1 MAITQKLREIGGI
14 INSTDL
20 NYNFNRMQEDL
31 QLAVEGVIFKDPY
44 TQLETIKDRNS
55 IPESELVQGMWVAV
69 SENGVVYEYNKKY
82 DKLVT
87 RPFRQFGITKGDL
100 PEIPYRIDGD
110 EGSGPMLNA
119 CYVCEADDRDTYD
132 WKYTSETTG
141 VTYNDGDWAV
151 FIKQDYEQEG
161 HWEYIPKW
169 IPIMD
174 VTSILENN
182 LVGKLEDLHTDDKYR
197 LVNAINEIHDDLGDL
212 DNLTTNVHGR
222 PGTAVAAINELDERC
237 GELPDLKTA
246 AKENLVAAINE
257 VDDNVGPIEDLTT
270 TNKGNVTLAIN
281 ELHAEH
287 GTLSDLHTEDKDT
300 FVGAINEIHDDLGT
314 IETLTTNDKSTAVA
328 AINEI
333 DVRVGKLPELKTADK
348 TSVINAINGLGDI
361 SKLETNTKV
370 TAVAAINEL
379 DARAGEL
386 PNLTTTNKT
395 NLVAA
400 INEVDKDI
408 GNVSTLTTTNK
419 TDVVHAINELD
430 GEIGPLNTLTTT
442 DKSTIVKSINE
453 VDKDV
458 GNVST
463 LTTNAKADT
472 VSAINELKAI
482 TDTLRGAAIIIGRIN
497 LDTADVTQAA
507 LTARAKEIMGTD
519 TLQTGWILVDN
530 EQHEWHWNGTNWQDM
545 EQPNIYPAQNGSLG
559 LVRGS
564 ATGDVS
570 ITDGNL
576 TVNHAADASKLG
588 GQLPAYYAKS
598 ADVGTVGS
606 LTTTN
611 KTVVTAINEL
621 DGEVGDLST
630 LHTEAKD
637 KIVNAINEVHD
648 DLGTLTN
655 LTTTAKTDA
664 VSAINELKT
673 RCDTEDTNITSLQ
686 NNKADKVNV
695 LEKDN
700 TTPYSPTADYHP
712 ATKAYVDS
720 LTGGASW
727 GEIVNNIED
736 QEDLMQLLNDR
747 PTKNQVLTKTNT
759 TAFTP
764 TANYHPA
771 TKKYVDDV
779 FATVNGWGQ
788 IQGDIADQQDL
799 QNELTK
805 KQDKATAW
813 NTTNL
818 IVSTTQP
825 AVPAQGYVVWID
837 LNS

>member
-44 TQLETIKDRNS
+44 TQVETIKDRNS
-55 IPESELVQGMWVAV
+55 IPEADRVQGMWVAV
-69 SENGVVYEYNKKY
+69 SENGVVYEYNRKY
-82 DKLVT
+82 DTLVA
-87 RPFRQFGITKGDL
+87 RPFREFGPEKGDL
-100 PEIPYRIDGD
+100 PEIPFRIDGD
-110 EGSGPMLNA
+110 EDSGPMLSA
-119 CYVCEADDRDTYD
+119 CYVCSVDDGDTYD

-182 LVGKLEDLHTDDKYR
+182 LVGKLEDLHTDDKHR

-212 DNLTTNVHGR
+212 DDLTTNVHGR

-246 AKENLVAAINE
+246 AKDNLVSAINE
-257 VDDNVGPIEDLTT
+257 VDDNVGPIENLTT
-270 TNKGNVTLAIN
+270 TNKGNTVLAIN

-287 GTLSDLHTEDKDT
+287 GTLSELHTEDKNT

-328 AINEI
+328 AINEL
-333 DVRVGKLPELKTADK
+333 DTRV
-348 TSVINAINGLGDI
+348 
-361 SKLETNTKV
+361 
-370 TAVAAINEL
+370 
-379 DARAGEL
+379 GEL
-386 PNLTTTNKT
+386 P
-395 NLVAA
+395 
-400 INEVDKDI
+400 
-408 GNVSTLTTTNK
+408 TLTTAAKTN
-419 TDVVHAINELD
+419 VIAA
-430 GEIGPLNTLTTT
+430 
-442 DKSTIVKSINE
+442 INE

-458 GNVST
+458 GNVGT
-463 LTTNAKADT
+463 LTTTAKTDT

-482 TDTLRGAAIIIGRIN
+482 TDTLRGATIIIGRIN
-497 LDTADVTQAA
+497 LNTSDVTPEA
-507 LTARAKEIMGTD
+507 LTARALEIMGGT
-519 TLQTGWILVDN
+519 TVQTGWTLVDN
-530 EQHEWHWNGTNWQDM
+530 EQHEWHWNGENWQDL
-545 EQPNIYPAQNGSLG
+545 EQPNIYPAQNDVMGT
-559 LVRGS
+559 VIGS
-564 ATGDVS
+564 ASGDIS
-570 ITDGNL
+570 IQDGNM
-576 TVNHAADASKLG
+576 TVLHAQNASNLG
-588 GQLPAYYAKS
+588 GQAPSYYATQ
-598 ADVGTVGS
+598 A
-606 LTTTN
+606 
-611 KTVVTAINEL
+611 
-621 DGEVGDLST
+621 EV
-630 LHTEAKD
+630 
-637 KIVNAINEVHD
+637 
-648 DLGTLTN
+648 
-655 LTTTAKTDA
+655 
-664 VSAINELKT
+664 
-673 RCDTEDTNITSLQ
+673 DT
-686 NNKADKVNV
+686 KADKDNV

-700 TTPYSPTADYHP
+700 TTPYTPTSDYHP

-727 GEIVNNIED
+727 GEIINNIED

-747 PTKNQVLTKTNT
+747 PTKNQVLIKTNT

-788 IQGDIADQQDL
+788 IKGDIADQQDL

-813 NTTNL
+813 NTDNL
-818 IVSTTQP
+818 VVSTTQP
-825 AVPAQGYVVWID
+825 AVPAQGYIIWID

>member
-1 MAITQKLREIGGI
+1 MAITQKLRDIGGI

-69 SENGVVYEYNKKY
+69 SENGVVYEYNKKW
-82 DKLVT
+82 DTLVAK
-87 RPFRQFGITKGDL
+87 PFREFGPEIGDL

-110 EGSGPMLNA
+110 EGSGPKLYA
-119 CYVCEADDRDTYD
+119 CYVCKVDDRDTYD

-151 FIKQDYEQEG
+151 WVHEDYEQEG
-161 HWEYIPKW
+161 HWVYIPKW

-182 LVGKLEDLHTDDKYR
+182 LIGKLEDLHTDDKYR
-197 LVNAINEIHDDLGDL
+197 VVNAINEIHDDLGDL
-212 DNLTTNVHGR
+212 DDLTTNTKGR
-222 PGTAVAAINELDERC
+222 PNTAVDAINELDERC

-246 AKENLVAAINE
+246 VKNNLVAAINE

-270 TNKGNVTLAIN
+270 TNKGNTVLAIN

-314 IETLTTNDKSTAVA
+314 IETLTTDDKSTAVA

-333 DVRVGKLPELKTADK
+333 DKRVGKLPELKTADK

-361 SKLETNTKV
+361 SKLETNTKE

-379 DARAGEL
+379 DSRCGEL
-386 PNLTTTNKT
+386 PDLTTTNKT

-400 INEVDKDI
+400 INEVDKDV
-408 GNVSTLTTTNK
+408 GNVSTLTTSTK
-419 TDVVHAINELD
+419 VDTVSAINELD

-442 DKSTIVKSINE
+442 DKSTIVKAINE

-458 GNVST
+458 GNISS
-463 LTTNAKADT
+463 LTTSAKDDT
-472 VSAINELKAI
+472 VSAINELKSI
-482 TDTLRGAAIIIGRIN
+482 TDTLRGAAIVIGKIN
-497 LDTADVTQAA
+497 LDTKDVTEAK
-507 LTARAKEIMGTD
+507 LTARAKEIMGKD
-519 TLQTGWILVDN
+519 TLQTGWILIDN
-530 EQHEWHWNGTNWQDM
+530 EQHEWHWNGANWQDM
-545 EQPNIYPAQNGSLG
+545 EQPNIYPAQNGTLG
-559 LVRGS
+559 TVRGS
-564 ATGDVS
+564 ETGDVS

-576 TVNHAADASKLG
+576 TVNHAANASKLG
-588 GQLPAYYAKS
+588 NQLPDYYAKS
-598 ADVGTVGS
+598 ADLGTVGS
-606 LTTTN
+606 LTTTA
-611 KTVVTAINEL
+611 KTAVTAINEL
-621 DGEVGDLST
+621 DSEVGDLST
-630 LHTEAKD
+630 LHTEHKTT
-637 KIVNAINEVHD
+637 IVGSINEVHD
-648 DLGTLTN
+648 DLGTLSN
-655 LTTTAKTDA
+655 LTTTVKTNA
-664 VSAINELKT
+664 VAAINEIKAQINVNDADNQDLHDK
-673 RCDTEDTNITSLQ
+673 
-686 NNKADKVNV
+686 KADKTNV

-700 TTPYSPTADYHP
+700 TVEYHPTQDYHP

-747 PTKNQVLTKTNT
+747 PTKTQVLTKTNT

-764 TANYHPA
+764 SANYHPA

-779 FATVNGWGQ
+779 FARVNGWGE
-788 IQGDIADQQDL
+788 ITGDIADQQDL

-805 KQDKATAW
+805 KQNKDTAW
-813 NTTNL
+813 NTSNL

-825 AVPAQGYVVWID
+825 AVPTEGFVIWID